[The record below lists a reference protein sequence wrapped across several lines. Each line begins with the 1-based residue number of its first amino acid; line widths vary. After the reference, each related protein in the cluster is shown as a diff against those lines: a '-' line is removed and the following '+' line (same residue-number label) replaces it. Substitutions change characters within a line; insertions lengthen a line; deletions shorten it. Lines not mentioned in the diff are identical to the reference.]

1 MTSLQLTSKQATAKK
16 VNAEIKIKTFC
27 EFNNPADALQVLA
40 EFNALEDQDGL
51 SISRWVRSVRL
62 DTAASFCGA
71 PVEITLGGFFHD
83 GETQEEAN
91 AFVAYLAT
99 GFFWTALNSDKNT
112 HRVAQNMRLVAA
124 DGSETAL
131 LKDKWEEVSNEDLTA
146 RALPFASSFAQ
157 VETV

>member
-1 MTSLQLTSKQATAKK
+1 M
-16 VNAEIKIKTFC
+16 
-27 EFNNPADALQVLA
+27 
-40 EFNALEDQDGL
+40 
-51 SISRWVRSVRL
+51 RSVRL

-91 AFVAYLAT
+91 AFVADLAT
-99 GFFWTALNSDKNT
+99 AFFWTALNSDENT
-112 HRVAQNMRLVAA
+112 HRVAQNMRLIAT

-146 RALPFASSFAQ
+146 RALTFASSFAQ
-157 VETV
+157 VETVLSL

>member
-1 MTSLQLTSKQATAKK
+1 MTSLQLTSKQATPK

-83 GETQEEAN
+83 GAD
-91 AFVAYLAT
+91 A
-99 GFFWTALNSDKNT
+99 GGSK
-112 HRVAQNMRLVAA
+112 RL
-124 DGSETAL
+124 
-131 LKDKWEEVSNEDLTA
+131 
-146 RALPFASSFAQ
+146 RR
-157 VETV
+157 